1 MLSQR
6 CRTLA
11 TSRHQQV
18 TRKLRQAATVAI
30 RAQSSDA
37 AESSPIAQDGR
48 HEVWREGI
56 YDHDNEPKVRRRDG
70 SVESIEKLRGFLN
83 YQRNP
88 EPYRDPLER
97 IQDWEEINPVPDRDV
112 DVAHTAIERKI
123 QAARCMDCGTPFCQT
138 HQGCPVHN
146 LIPEWNNLVY
156 QDQWDEAIE
165 RLHSTN
171 NFPEFTGRVCPA
183 PCEGSCVAGLI
194 DSPVTIK
201 NMEYA
206 IVDRAFRDGKITPRI
221 PQERSGLTVAVVG
234 SGPAGLAAADQLNQK
249 GHNVTVF
256 ERADRIG
263 GLLMYGIPNMKLEK
277 ETVDRRVNLL
287 REEGIEFV
295 TNANIG
301 VNVDVN
307 DLRSNFDAL
316 CLCLG
321 STKPRDLPVPG
332 RDLKGVHFA
341 MEFLTMNQKKLLMT
355 KEGTL
360 ESQWEK
366 ENWITAAGKDVIVIG
381 GGDTGTDC
389 IGTSMRHRCKSI
401 TNFELMPQPP
411 MERAPD
417 NPWPQWP
424 RVFGVDYGHA
434 EVQAVTGKDP
444 RVYSVMTKEFIGDED
459 GNVKALVTQDVEMT
473 DQGPR
478 AIEGSEREWPADLVV
493 LSMGFVSPEDYVAN
507 ELGLDVDQRNNIH
520 ATYGDFRT
528 NVEGVFAGGD
538 CRRGQSLVVWA
549 INEGRGVAESCDQ
562 YLEQKRVDLSTTA
575 YGQSQFANLSSL
587 SPTI

>member
-1 MLSQR
+1 VTKVV
-6 CRTLA
+6 RTQA
-11 TSRHQQV
+11 T
-18 TRKLRQAATVAI
+18 
-30 RAQSSDA
+30 RAQSTQVDKA
-37 AESSPIAQDGR
+37 TGPIAKDGR
-48 HEVWREGI
+48 HEVWREDI

-70 SVESIEKLRGFLN
+70 SLQSVDKLRGFLN

-88 EPYRDPLER
+88 EPYRDPMER
-97 IQDWEEINPVPDRDV
+97 LQDWEEINPVPDRDV
-112 DVAHTAIERKI
+112 EVAHTAIERKV

-138 HQGCPVHN
+138 HTGCPVNN

-194 DSPVTIK
+194 DGPVTIK
-201 NMEYA
+201 NIEYA

-221 PQERSGLTVAVVG
+221 PEQRSGMTVAVVG
-234 SGPAGLAAADQLNQK
+234 SGPAGLACADQLNQM
-249 GHNVTVF
+249 GHKVTVF

-287 REEGIEFV
+287 REEGIEFI
-295 TNANIG
+295 TNADVG

-307 DLRSNFDAL
+307 ELKQNFDAL
-316 CLCLG
+316 CMSVG
-321 STKPRDLPVPG
+321 ATKPRDLPVPG
-332 RDLKGVHFA
+332 RELKGVHFA
-341 MEFLTMNQKKLLMT
+341 MEFLTANQKKLLMT
-355 KEGTL
+355 KDGTL
-360 ESQWEK
+360 ESQWERD
-366 ENWITAAGKDVIVIG
+366 NWINAAGKDVIVIG

-389 IGTSMRHRCKSI
+389 IGTSMRHRCKSV

-424 RVFGVDYGHA
+424 RIFRTDYGHA
-434 EVQAVTGKDP
+434 EVAAATGKDP
-444 RVYSVMTKEFIGDED
+444 RVYSVMTKEFIGDEE
-459 GNVKALVTQDVEMT
+459 GNVKALITQDVEMT
-473 DQGPR
+473 DKGPK

-493 LSMGFVSPEDYVAN
+493 LSMGFVSPEQYVTE

-520 ATYGDFRT
+520 AVYGDFRT
-528 NVEGVFAGGD
+528 NMEGVFAGGD

-549 INEGRGVAESCDQ
+549 INEGRGMAASCDQ
-562 YLEQKRVDLSTTA
+562 YLELKRMDDSATA
-575 YGQSQFANLSSL
+575 QAQSAFANLSSL